1 MLSTPKT
8 RSVNIVSSTKLWA
21 DVVAQAVGTWGI
33 EVSRIPM
40 ARLAESVETDD
51 PDCVVVVGDPGHHRV
66 LASIAPKIGP
76 LPVGVLHPLG
86 TCSCIAAF
94 PKIHDVSPPSHAGL
108 RDLGERIDAMLRGTL
123 AQFTNG
129 TGSAAITRRS
139 SSAPMSTLTATQ
151 YEVLYLVSL
160 GYRNVQI
167 AAHRETSVRAVEA
180 LLSRMFTRLAPLAGN
195 PGNARVAATRAFLE
209 LAS

>member
-1 MLSTPKT
+1 MLATPTT
-8 RSVNIVSSTKLWA
+8 RSVIVVSSTKLWT
-21 DVVAQAVGTWGI
+21 DVVAQAVGDWDI
-33 EVSRIPM
+33 DISRIPR

-51 PDCVVVVGDPGHHRV
+51 PDGVMVVGDPGHHRV

-86 TCSCIAAF
+86 TCACIAAF
-94 PKIHDVSPPSHAGL
+94 PRIHDVSPPSHAGL
-108 RDLGERIDAMLRGTL
+108 HDLGERIDAMLRGTL
-123 AQFTNG
+123 AQRTTDTDN
-129 TGSAAITRRS
+129 AANARS
-139 SSAPMSTLTATQ
+139 SSPAPMTTLTATQ
-151 YEVLYLVSL
+151 YEVLHLVSL
-160 GYRNVQI
+160 GYSNTQI

-180 LLSRMFTRLAPLAGN
+180 LLSRMFTRLAPLVGN

>member
-1 MLSTPKT
+1 MLATPTT
-8 RSVNIVSSTKLWA
+8 RSVNVVSSTKLWA
-21 DVVAQAVGTWGI
+21 DVVAQAVGHWGI
-33 EVSRIPM
+33 DVSLIPR

-66 LASIAPKIGP
+66 LASIAPRIGP

-86 TCSCIAAF
+86 TCTCIAEF

-108 RDLGERIDAMLRGTL
+108 HDLGERIDAMLRGTL
-123 AQFTNG
+123 TQGTTG
-129 TGSAAITRRS
+129 TGTATTAQPS
-139 SSAPMSTLTATQ
+139 SPAPMTTLTATQ
-151 YEVLYLVSL
+151 YEVLHLVSL
-160 GYRNVQI
+160 GYSNTQI

-180 LLSRMFTRLAPLAGN
+180 LLSRMFTRLAPLVGN